1 MTNQLITQQQSS
13 IDKWGSQADLQA
25 FSERLLQ
32 TYLPGGKKLAPQ
44 EALALAQ
51 VANVLGLNPFIGEVW
66 YIPGVG
72 PFVGI
77 KGLRTKAAEQ
87 DDAKNASHW
96 VEFKQVDA
104 GKYGEGANAVVYEC
118 YLRDSFTQHAWTQA
132 VHQLTS
138 SGAGWSEA
146 KELLGPP
153 PVFVGV
159 GIATPNEQSRMK
171 IHARAQKR
179 AESDAIKHRY
189 NIPLAGAQ
197 VSDFDEAG
205 YDEPSPITFH
215 PGTQVVDATSTE
227 VQAPALQQAPQRRD
241 AAPKPPKVTV
251 QTPEAQVQAT
261 ARVIDFSAMTPDVI
275 EEQAKVLAEL
285 KTPKGMRFGDMD
297 REQLT
302 LVSEKSTTPEL
313 KDAAYFLLNMPAVG
327 TLWGE
332 WFELIDAATQAGVD
346 VPPIDEN
353 SMTAI
358 ALKEVIQSLRAQV
371 QAAPDVSPE

>member
-77 KGLRTKAAEQ
+77 KGLRTKAGEE
-87 DDAKNASHW
+87 DDRRSASHW

-104 GKYGEGANAVVYEC
+104 AKYGEAANAVVYEC

-138 SGAGWSEA
+138 SGAAWSDA

-153 PVFVGV
+153 PVFIGV

-179 AESDAIKHRY
+179 AEADAIKKRY
-189 NIPLAGAQ
+189 NIPLAGAT

-205 YDEPSPITFH
+205 YDEPTPLTFQ

-227 VQAPALQQAPQRRD
+227 VQDPAPVQAPQRRD
-241 AAPKPPKVTV
+241 AAPKPPKVMV
-251 QTPEAQVQAT
+251 QPFEQTT

-275 EEQAKVLAEL
+275 EEQAKVLSEL

-302 LVSEKSTTPEL
+302 LVHEKSTTPEL

-327 TLWGE
+327 ILWGE
-332 WFELIDAATQAGVD
+332 WFELVDQAAQAGIEVPAVD
-346 VPPIDEN
+346 ESGIK
-353 SMTAI
+353 AI

-371 QAAPDVSPE
+371 QAAPK